1 MDKDRQRV
9 RNRVNFGRE
18 FAENF
23 KTCYRVEG
31 QEDCPQYDGLVTL
44 GEIIY
49 ESPANLLGLFE
60 KYKIL
65 GNDGV

>member
-1 MDKDRQRV
+1 LVDDRQHI

-23 KTCYRVEG
+23 KTCYQVEG

-49 ESPANLLGLFE
+49 ESPDNLMNLLFKYGLLEHF
-60 KYKIL
+60 
-65 GNDGV
+65 N